1 MSPDPTRL
9 FALLD
14 GLIDRWC
21 ERRALGP
28 LAALLA
34 VYPPAPVHTDQWATL
49 YAAVQALRRS
59 LAPLPAEESA
69 AVTEAHAALYQL
81 LKQTAAGRGII
92 ETAG

>member
-1 MSPDPTRL
+1 VSTDPTRL

-28 LAALLA
+28 LRALLA
-34 VYPPAPVHTDQWATL
+34 VYPPPPAHTDQWAAL
-49 YAAVQALRRS
+49 YAAVHALRRS
-59 LAPLPAEESA
+59 LAPLPAEEGA
-69 AVTEAHAALYQL
+69 AVAEAHAVLYHH

-92 ETAG
+92 EPAG